1 MPMAESCTRFANGKR
16 RRRPPPRLAV
26 LAVLLG
32 LSACN
37 PVDTW
42 RDLTGISRNDPDPET
57 TPNTKNL
64 AAGEASDYP
73 NLATVPA
80 PPVRALT
87 AAEREKLTQSL
98 IADRANARH
107 TDEQL
112 RAGFPSLAAAPPPP
126 PGAPGS
132 QPEQGAAASPPEPAP
147 VAAAAVGPSALAA
160 APSAAPTRSGAASER
175 PAKPPSSPSG
185 EPTLVS
191 VAGAAGEKPTIPPP
205 GAAPGAARGGGK
217 APAEPGQGLRKQGEP
232 PEPGPLESSLQV
244 PQARATP
251 QPEQIE
257 PAPPPPQLPPTPKVA
272 TAPTPLPG
280 GLAAGGALAPMPLP
294 QAKNTAGYEPPPA
307 APELPPPPS
316 RTAAAAGGKEASKPP
331 PRSGTPVAEI
341 KFGADSTSLTDK
353 DRRTLEAVLPKY
365 QENPGKVRIVGYA
378 GAASG
383 AVEQLDSY
391 RTALDRAQTVAAALT
406 KAGIPPDKIQV
417 EAAPQ
422 SENSGES
429 RAEVLLEH

>member
-1 MPMAESCTRFANGKR
+1 MRESCAGCDTERSTRIT
-16 RRRPPPRLAV
+16 PHRLAV
-26 LAVLLG
+26 VALLLG
-32 LSACN
+32 LAACN

-42 RDLTGISRNDPDPET
+42 RDLTGVSRNDPDPDT

-73 NLATVPA
+73 NLATVPS

-112 RAGFPSLAAAPPPP
+112 RVGFSSVAAAPPPP
-126 PGAPGS
+126 PGEPGA
-132 QPEQGAAASPPEPAP
+132 QPEQAAAPAASSPAASSPAP
-147 VAAAAVGPSALAA
+147 VPSTPTATG
-160 APSAAPTRSGAASER
+160 SAHN
-175 PAKPPSSPSG
+175 
-185 EPTLVS
+185 
-191 VAGAAGEKPTIPPP
+191 GAAGEKPAKLTPSVSTEPVLASTETGSGAGGQKPAAPPV
-205 GAAPGAARGGGK
+205 GAAPRAGAK
-217 APAEPGQGLRKQGEP
+217 TPAEPGQGLRKQGEP
-232 PEPGPLESSLQV
+232 PEPGPMESSLEV

-251 QPEQIE
+251 EPEQIQ

-272 TAPTPLPG
+272 ATPARLPG

-294 QAKNTAGYEPPPA
+294 QAKSSAGYEPPPA
-307 APELPPPPS
+307 APELPPT
-316 RTAAAAGGKEASKPP
+316 RTAAASAAKGTAKPP
-331 PRSGTPVAEI
+331 VPVGTPVAEI
-341 KFGADSTSLTDK
+341 KFGADSTALTDK
-353 DRRTLEAVLPKY
+353 DRQTLETVLPVY
-365 QENPGKVRIVGYA
+365 QQNPGKVRIVGYA
-378 GAASG
+378 GGGNG

-391 RTALDRAQTVAAALT
+391 RTALDRAQAVASALT
-406 KAGIPPDKIQV
+406 KEGIPSDKIQV

>member
-1 MPMAESCTRFANGKR
+1 
-16 RRRPPPRLAV
+16 V
-26 LAVLLG
+26 
-32 LSACN
+32 
-37 PVDTW
+37 
-42 RDLTGISRNDPDPET
+42 SRNDPDPDT

-73 NLATVPA
+73 NLATVPS

-112 RAGFPSLAAAPPPP
+112 RVGFSSVAAAPPPP
-126 PGAPGS
+126 PGEPGA
-132 QPEQGAAASPPEPAP
+132 QPEQASSPAASSPAASSPAASSPAP
-147 VAAAAVGPSALAA
+147 VPST
-160 APSAAPTRSGAASER
+160 PTATGAAHN
-175 PAKPPSSPSG
+175 
-185 EPTLVS
+185 
-191 VAGAAGEKPTIPPP
+191 GAAGEKPAKLTPSVSTEPVLASTETRSGAGGQKPAAPPV
-205 GAAPGAARGGGK
+205 GAAPRAGAK
-217 APAEPGQGLRKQGEP
+217 TPAEPGQGLRKQGEP
-232 PEPGPLESSLQV
+232 PEPGPMESSLEV

-251 QPEQIE
+251 EPEQIQ

-272 TAPTPLPG
+272 ATPARLPG

-294 QAKNTAGYEPPPA
+294 QAKSSAGYEPPPA
-307 APELPPPPS
+307 APELPPT
-316 RTAAAAGGKEASKPP
+316 RTAAASAAKGTAKPP
-331 PRSGTPVAEI
+331 VPVGTPVAEI
-341 KFGADSTSLTDK
+341 KFGADSTALTDK
-353 DRRTLEAVLPKY
+353 DRQTLETVLPVY
-365 QENPGKVRIVGYA
+365 QQNPGKVRIVGYA
-378 GAASG
+378 GGGNG

-391 RTALDRAQTVAAALT
+391 RTALDRAQAVASALT
-406 KAGIPPDKIQV
+406 KEGIPSDKIQV